1 MKLPVPSLFAKKAPS
16 NYYLALL
23 LRDEKTIAVVLQ
35 EIEGRLKII
44 GSHESPFSIPL
55 ERIPFEDLLET
66 LDKAIS
72 RAEEMLPPNIETE
85 KTVFGVKESW
95 VDEKKIKKEHLVQLK
110 KVCESLSLQ
119 PIGFMVISE
128 AISHL
133 LSEEEGAPLS
143 AILSEIGTNSI
154 TLTLFRA
161 SKILETHTGH
171 IEGSIPQT
179 VDRLLHHFTT
189 DVLPSRM
196 IILDGN
202 HDEVLAQ
209 EFLAHHWSKSIPFLH
224 VPQISLLPAGF
235 DGKAMIYGAGEQMGF
250 SVKEALGE
258 IKVLT
263 IDSSAPA
270 PKHPAKETADE
281 KAEET
286 SSLEKELP
294 NEDLKEKNEEEKVL
308 RPASQRGEQAQDEKE
323 DTAVVPV
330 AGDNFGFV
338 MNEDI
343 TRARHPE
350 KPSLHK
356 EEPMESRSHVTH
368 QPAMHSAPVLSRRE
382 APLEEEEDDTRDA
395 GFMKFFSFIPALL
408 GRFSLPSLPVLG
420 GVGGLSR
427 RFIALPVI
435 VILLLVFGLYY
446 LFAVKA
452 TVTLHME
459 PKKIDDSTT
468 ITLRTD
474 SENDLSQKILAAKE
488 VETSVDGTVSTAATG
503 KKDVGEKA
511 KGTITF
517 YNNSD
522 SKKTISSGTTISSSN
537 NLDFVTT
544 GDVSVAS
551 ASGDAT
557 SSKPGTASVG
567 VTAKNIGNEYNLPSG
582 TKFSID
588 GVSSSSLAGKNDSA
602 FSGGSKK
609 SVTVVAKKDT
619 DSLTEDLTK
628 QLEGKAKEALKD
640 KAGGGQQILP
650 VFVGTTLSKKSF
662 DNDVGDE
669 ASKVTLKGTIT
680 FTTLAYN
687 TEDLGKVA
695 QAAIQGKYDKDLA
708 LSNKGIVTELQD
720 IKPGKNGDATASLVM
735 DAGLLPKIDEESVV
749 KSITGK
755 SFTDATTYLQTLPQV
770 SGAEIQLSP
779 SIPLLPKLLPRF
791 TKNIKVVLQTND

>member
-23 LRDEKTIAVVLQ
+23 LRSEKTIAVVLQ

-44 GSHESPFSIPL
+44 GSHESSFSTNL
-55 ERIPFEDLLET
+55 EQIPFEELLET
-66 LDKAIS
+66 LDKTIS

-85 KTVFGVKESW
+85 KTVFGVKEAW
-95 VDEKKIKKEHLVQLK
+95 VEEKKIKKEHLVQLK

-119 PIGFMVISE
+119 PIGFMVITE

-143 AILSEIGTNSI
+143 AILTEIGKNSV

-161 SKILETHTGH
+161 SKILETHSGP
-171 IEGSIPQT
+171 IEGSITQT
-179 VDRLLHHFTT
+179 VDRLLHHFTI

-196 IILDGN
+196 IILDEN
-202 HDEVLAQ
+202 HDEALAQ

-250 SVKEALGE
+250 SVQEALGD

-263 IDSSAPA
+263 IDSTEPVSKLS
-270 PKHPAKETADE
+270 PKE
-281 KAEET
+281 KIAEEAKPST
-286 SSLEKELP
+286 SSEQNKEELLS
-294 NEDLKEKNEEEKVL
+294 EDLKEKEYEGKDILN
-308 RPASQRGEQAQDEKE
+308 DEKE
-323 DTAVVPV
+323 ADV
-330 AGDNFGFV
+330 AAPLVGDNFGFV

-343 TRARHPE
+343 TKSTPHTEIPL
-350 KPSLHK
+350 PHK
-356 EEPMESRSHVTH
+356 EESIESRSFTDT
-368 QPAMHSAPVLSRRE
+368 QPAIHQRQMTRHE
-382 APLEEEEDDTRDA
+382 PLEEEDTSQDE
-395 GFMKFFSFIPALL
+395 GFMKYVSFIPAVLSK
-408 GRFSLPSLPVLG
+408 FSLPALPLL
-420 GVGGLSR
+420 GVGGISKRL
-427 RFIALPVI
+427 IILPAII
-435 VILLLVFGLYY
+435 VLLLILGLSY

-459 PKKIDDSTT
+459 AKKIDDSTT

-474 SENDLSQKILAAKE
+474 SENDLAQKILTAKE

-511 KGTITF
+511 KGTITL

-544 GDVSVAS
+544 GDIAIAS

-567 VTAKNIGNEYNLPSG
+567 VTAKNIGSEYNLPSG

-588 GVSSSSLAGKNDSA
+588 GISSSSLAGKNDSA

-609 SVTVVAKKDT
+609 TVTVVAKKDT
-619 DSLTEDLTK
+619 DTLTEDLTK
-628 QLEGKAKEALKD
+628 QIEGKAKDTLKD
-640 KAGGGQQILP
+640 KAGAGQQILP
-650 VFVGTTLSKKSF
+650 IFTGTTLSKKSF

-680 FTTLAYN
+680 FTTLSYN

-720 IKPGKNGDATASLVM
+720 IKPGKNGEATASLVM
-735 DAGLLPKIDEESVV
+735 DAGLLPKIDEESVT
-749 KSITGK
+749 KNITGK
-755 SFTDATTYLQTLPQV
+755 SFDDATAYLQTLPQV

-791 TKNIKVVLQTND
+791 TKNIKIVLQTND

>member
-44 GSHESPFSIPL
+44 GSHESPFPTTLETIPL
-55 ERIPFEDLLET
+55 EELLET

-95 VDEKKIKKEHLVQLK
+95 VEEKKIKKEHLAKLK

-143 AILSEIGTNSI
+143 AILSEIGKNSI

-161 SKILETHTGH
+161 SKIIETHSGP
-171 IEGSIPQT
+171 IEGSITQT
-179 VDRLLHHFTT
+179 VDRLLHHFTI

-196 IILDGN
+196 IIMDGN
-202 HDEVLAQ
+202 QDEALAQ

-250 SVKEALGE
+250 SVQEALGE

-263 IDSSAPA
+263 IDSNDHTT
-270 PKHPAKETADE
+270 KHTLAKE
-281 KAEET
+281 KGNEELDPST
-286 SSLEKELP
+286 SSGQDKE
-294 NEDLKEKNEEEKVL
+294 ELKEKKGL
-308 RPASQRGEQAQDEKE
+308 SDDALHDEKE
-323 DTAVVPV
+323 NENIVPL

-338 MNEDI
+338 ANEDI
-343 TRARHPE
+343 TKSTSHSTQP
-350 KPSLHK
+350 LHK
-356 EEPMESRSHVTH
+356 VESSERGSPITNPARSHTSLDM
-368 QPAMHSAPVLSRRE
+368 PRRE
-382 APLEEEEDDTRDA
+382 TSPDEEENDDGGE
-395 GFMKFFSFIPALL
+395 GFMRFLSFIPALL
-408 GRFSLPSLPVLG
+408 GKFSLPTLPILG
-420 GVGGLSR
+420 IGGLSR
-427 RFIALPVI
+427 RFIILPVGI
-435 VILLLVFGLYY
+435 ILLLALGLYY

-474 SENDLSQKILAAKE
+474 SGNDLSQKILAAKE
-488 VETSVDGTVSTAATG
+488 VETSVDGTASSATTG

-537 NLDFVTT
+537 NLDFVTS
-544 GDVSVAS
+544 GDAAVAS

-567 VTAKNIGNEYNLPSG
+567 VTAKNIGSEYNIPSG
-582 TKFSID
+582 TKFTIS
-588 GVSSSSLAGKNDSA
+588 GVSSSILAGKNDSA

-619 DSLTEDLTK
+619 DALTEDLTK
-628 QLEGKAKEALKD
+628 QLEGKAKDALKN
-640 KAGGGQQILP
+640 KAGEGQQILP
-650 VFVGTTLSKKSF
+650 VFIGTTLSKKSF

-669 ASKVTLKGTIT
+669 ASKVTLSGTVTYTT
-680 FTTLAYN
+680 FSYN

-708 LSNKGIVTELQD
+708 LSSKGIVTKLQD

-735 DAGLLPKIDEESVV
+735 DAGLLPKIDEQDVI

-770 SGAEIQLSP
+770 NGAEIQLSP
-779 SIPLLPKLLPRF
+779 AIPLLPKLLPRF
-791 TKNIKVVLQTND
+791 SRNITLVLLSND

>member
-1 MKLPVPSLFAKKAPS
+1 MKLPVPSIFAKKAPS

-23 LRDEKTIAVVLQ
+23 LRDEKTVAVVLQ
-35 EIEGRLKII
+35 EIEGRFKII
-44 GSHESPFSIPL
+44 GSHESLFSTTL
-55 ERIPFEDLLET
+55 ERIPFEELLET

-95 VDEKKIKKEHLVQLK
+95 VEEKKIKKEHLVQLK

-143 AILSEIGTNSI
+143 AILCEIGTNSI

-161 SKILETHTGH
+161 SKIVETHTGH
-171 IEGSIPQT
+171 IDGSIPQT

-196 IILDGN
+196 IILDEN
-202 HDEVLAQ
+202 HDEALAQ

-263 IDSSAPA
+263 IDSSAPTS
-270 PKHPAKETADE
+270 KHSAKEAAGEKAKETLPPI
-281 KAEET
+281 KEELA
-286 SSLEKELP
+286 S
-294 NEDLKEKNEEEKVL
+294 EDLKEKE
-308 RPASQRGEQAQDEKE
+308 DE
-323 DTAVVPV
+323 TVVPV

-338 MNEDI
+338 INEDI
-343 TRARHPE
+343 TKSSHSE

-356 EEPMESRSHVTH
+356 EEAIENRSHITP
-368 QPAMHSAPVLSRRE
+368 QPAIHSTPPLTRRDT
-382 APLEEEEDDTRDA
+382 PLEEEDEDTGGE
-395 GFMKFFSFIPALL
+395 GFMRFFSFIPALV
-408 GRFSLPSLPVLG
+408 GRFSLPSLPIL
-420 GVGGLSR
+420 GVGGLSK
-427 RFIALPVI
+427 RFIALPII
-435 VILLLVFGLYY
+435 VVLLLIFGLYY

-488 VETSVDGTVSTAATG
+488 VETSVDGTVSTTATG

-537 NLDFVTT
+537 DLDFVTT
-544 GDVSVAS
+544 GDISVAS

-567 VTAKNIGNEYNLPSG
+567 VTAKNIGSEYNLPSG

-588 GVSSSSLAGKNDSA
+588 GVSSSTLAGKNDSA

-619 DSLTEDLTK
+619 DTLTQDLTK

-650 VFVGTTLSKKSF
+650 IFIGTTLSKKSF

-669 ASKVTLKGTIT
+669 ANKVTLKGTIT
-680 FTTLAYN
+680 FTTLSYN
-687 TEDLGKVA
+687 TEDLGKIA

-755 SFTDATTYLQTLPQV
+755 SFDDATTYLQTLPQV

>member
-35 EIEGRLKII
+35 EIEGRLKLI
-44 GSHESPFSIPL
+44 GSHESPFPTHL
-55 ERIPFEDLLET
+55 EQIPFEELLET

-95 VDEKKIKKEHLVQLK
+95 VEEKKIKKEHLVQLK

-143 AILSEIGTNSI
+143 AILAEVDKRNI

-161 SKILETHTGH
+161 SKIIETHTGH

-196 IILDGN
+196 ILLDGN
-202 HDEVLAQ
+202 HDETLAQ

-250 SVKEALGE
+250 SVQEALGD

-263 IDSSAPA
+263 IDSNETSPNHRT
-270 PKHPAKETADE
+270 KKKETDG
-281 KAEET
+281 EE
-286 SSLEKELP
+286 ELP
-294 NEDLKEKNEEEKVL
+294 EEEKDAL
-308 RPASQRGEQAQDEKE
+308 DEKE
-323 DTAVVPV
+323 KSLSAENEEDSAPI

-338 MNEDI
+338 MDEDI
-343 TRARHPE
+343 TKSASHADSSHARGEKATEMNPSEATRQHMNMTSHVRPSEENPSPEDENDPE
-350 KPSLHK
+350 K
-356 EEPMESRSHVTH
+356 E
-368 QPAMHSAPVLSRRE
+368 
-382 APLEEEEDDTRDA
+382 
-395 GFMKFFSFIPALL
+395 GFMRFFSLIPALMGKL
-408 GRFSLPSLPVLG
+408 SLPSLPLG
-420 GVGGLSR
+420 GIGGVSR
-427 RFIALPVI
+427 RFIILPVI
-435 VILLLVFGLYY
+435 VVLLLVLGIYY

-468 ITLRTD
+468 VTLRTD
-474 SENDLSQKILAAKE
+474 SDNDLSQKILTAKE
-488 VETSVDGTVSTAATG
+488 IATSVDGTVSTTTTG

-522 SKKTISSGTTISSSN
+522 NKKSISSGTTISSSN

-544 GDVSVAS
+544 GDIAVAS

-567 VTAKNIGNEYNLPSG
+567 VIAKNIGNEYNLPSG

-588 GVSSSSLAGKNDSA
+588 GVSSNTLAGKNDSA

-609 SVTVVAKKDT
+609 TVTVVAKKDT
-619 DSLTEDLTK
+619 DTLIEDLTK
-628 QLEGKAKEALKD
+628 QLEGKAKDALKD

-650 VFVGTTLSKKSF
+650 IFTDTVLSKKSF
-662 DNDVGDE
+662 DKDVGDE
-669 ASKVTLKGTIT
+669 ASKVTLQGTIT
-680 FTTLAYN
+680 FTTLSYN

-708 LSNKGIVTELQD
+708 LSNKGIITELQD
-720 IKPGKNGDATASLVM
+720 IKPGKNGEATASLVM
-735 DAGLLPKIDEESVV
+735 DAGLLPKIDEENVV
-749 KSITGK
+749 QNITGK
-755 SFTDATTYLQTLPQV
+755 SFTDATAYLQTLPQV

-779 SIPLLPKLLPRF
+779 SLPLLPKLLPRISH
-791 TKNIKVVLQTND
+791 NIKIVLQTND

>member
-44 GSHESPFSIPL
+44 GNHESSFSTNL
-55 ERIPFEDLLET
+55 ETIPFEELLET

-95 VDEKKIKKEHLVQLK
+95 VEDKKIKKEHLAQLK
-110 KVCESLSLQ
+110 KVCENLSLQ

-143 AILSEIGTNSI
+143 AILSEIGKNSI

-161 SKILETHTGH
+161 SKIIQTHSGP
-171 IEGSIPQT
+171 IEGSITQT
-179 VDRLLHHFTT
+179 VDRLLHHFTI

-196 IILDGN
+196 IIMDGN
-202 HDEVLAQ
+202 QDEDLAQ

-250 SVKEALGE
+250 SVQEALGE

-263 IDSSAPA
+263 IDSND
-270 PKHPAKETADE
+270 H
-281 KAEET
+281 
-286 SSLEKELP
+286 SSKRSLTK
-294 NEDLKEKNEEEKVL
+294 DKVNEEIDPSTDSVEDKEEL
-308 RPASQRGEQAQDEKE
+308 KDKKGSKEDTLTDEKE
-323 DTAVVPV
+323 DENIVPF

-338 MNEDI
+338 VNEDI
-343 TRARHPE
+343 TKSTSHPTQA
-350 KPSLHK
+350 LHK
-356 EEPMESRSHVTH
+356 VDSSESKPPMTH
-368 QPAMHSAPVLSRRE
+368 PTQMHTSPAMTRRE
-382 APLEEEEDDTRDA
+382 TSLDEAERDEE
-395 GFMKFFSFIPALL
+395 GGNFMKFFSFIPAVLSK
-408 GRFSLPSLPVLG
+408 FSLPTLPLLG
-420 GVGGLSR
+420 IGGLSK
-427 RFIALPVI
+427 RFIILPAVI
-435 VILLLVFGLYY
+435 VLLLGLGLYY

-459 PKKIDDSTT
+459 PKKIDDSTS

-474 SENDLSQKILAAKE
+474 SGNDLSQKILAAKE
-488 VETSVDGTVSTAATG
+488 VDTSVDGTVSTATTG

-511 KGTITF
+511 KGSITF

-537 NLDFVTT
+537 NLDFVTN

-557 SSKPGTASVG
+557 SSKPGTVSVG
-567 VTAKNIGNEYNLPSG
+567 VTAKNIGSEYNLPSG
-582 TKFSID
+582 AKFSID
-588 GVSSSSLAGKNDSA
+588 GVSSSILAAKNDSA

-609 SVTVVAKKDT
+609 VVTVVAKKDT
-619 DSLTEDLTK
+619 DTLIEDLTK
-628 QLEGKAKEALKD
+628 QLEGKAKDALKD
-640 KAGGGQQILP
+640 KAGEGQQILP
-650 VFVGTTLSKKSF
+650 VFIETTLSKKSF

-669 ASKVTLKGTIT
+669 ASKVTLNGTVT
-680 FTTLAYN
+680 FTTFSYN
-687 TEDLGKVA
+687 TEDLSKVA

-708 LSNKGIVTELQD
+708 LSAKGIVTQLQD
-720 IKPGKNGDATASLVM
+720 IKPGKNGDATANLVM
-735 DAGLLPKIDEESVV
+735 DAGLLPKINDQDVV
-749 KSITGK
+749 ESITGK
-755 SFTDATTYLQTLPQV
+755 SFNDATTYLQTLPQV
-770 SGAEIQLSP
+770 NGAEIQLSP

-791 TKNIKVVLQTND
+791 SRNIKIVLQSND

>member
-44 GSHESPFSIPL
+44 GSHESPFSTPL

-110 KVCESLSLQ
+110 KVCENLSLQ

-189 DVLPSRM
+189 DVLPSRI

-202 HDEVLAQ
+202 HDEDLAQ

-263 IDSSAPA
+263 IDSSAPT
-270 PKHPAKETADE
+270 PKHPAKETAAE

-286 SSLEKELP
+286 SPIEKELP
-294 NEDLKEKNEEEKVL
+294 SEDLKEKNEEEKDTIT
-308 RPASQRGEQAQDEKE
+308 DEKD
-323 DTAVVPV
+323 DTAVAPI

-343 TRARHPE
+343 TRASHSE

-356 EEPMESRSHVTH
+356 EDPMESRSHVAH
-368 QPAMHSAPVLSRRE
+368 QPAMHSAPPLSRRE
-382 APLEEEEDDTRDA
+382 APLEEEEGDTGDE
-395 GFMKFFSFIPALL
+395 GFMRFFSFIPALL
-408 GRFSLPSLPVLG
+408 SNFSLPSLPVLG

-427 RFIALPVI
+427 RFLALPVI

-522 SKKTISSGTTISSSN
+522 SKKTISSGTTVSSSN
-537 NLDFVTT
+537 DLDFVTT

-640 KAGGGQQILP
+640 KAGNGQQILP
-650 VFVGTTLSKKSF
+650 IFTATTLSKKSF

-680 FTTLAYN
+680 FTTLSYN

-708 LSNKGIVTELQD
+708 LSNKGIVTELED
-720 IKPGKNGDATASLVM
+720 IKPSKNGDATASLVM